1 MGDVRRAVLVTT
13 TLALT
18 TLTAGAGAATA
29 AQPAAVPTVES
40 TTERVLQSVDVS
52 MGPDGSTTGVGS
64 SVVRTDGSVEDAE
77 TSDETYAPQD
87 VVGDLPVR
95 VLTSWR
101 TSEGAGTD
109 LADLQG
115 YTGRVA
121 IDVTVQN
128 LTVEPEVLTY
138 DAAGVSHQRAALVGS
153 PLTVTAS
160 AALGDLK
167 PERVVTDDKG
177 TGVNVTNGILG
188 ESADGATVQWAALL
202 APPVL
207 SASTEMS
214 LVVDAKD
221 FDVPTIDLSVQP
233 GLVSDPSIGALV
245 DSAFNP
251 ASSGELD
258 LQRRT
263 IDLITDVNLVL
274 ARASD
279 TISDVRTS
287 LTSSA
292 ETLGT
297 QTVSDLQSST
307 QTVASN
313 MSALD
318 GALQSLRGELR
329 STLESTG
336 SSAIAEMQSAV
347 DTVDTMLGDTSAQ
360 PTTAKVRGTGC
371 DTTVADP
378 QQAGSVYGSLLQV
391 AGQLDAYA
399 EATERCKVAVKD
411 SILTNIGPENPTD
424 EACGDDRS
432 VTCLLHGAES
442 TLLDITAEL
451 RAKTTA
457 AVDALNLDYY
467 TNTVTAVETLDGT
480 IGRIKNI
487 TGLIDNGRIDLVQTL
502 KGAARADEEYP
513 EVVLADGTELPKLSD
528 ADIPVALAAIDRA
541 LGELDEISTQV
552 DPVLTDL
559 GSMMLQNQDAA
570 DALCALEKD
579 ASYTE
584 EQQTRLGE
592 IRRYLAATCQG
603 QGPGDLPPDGPD
615 DDAEPDYTA
624 AMAER
629 LQTQHDRL
637 LAVDGAVASARQ
649 ELTTARTALEKM
661 QNRIEAALDARFGDE
676 RLSLEDLITGPDGL
690 EAEFTELAKNQK
702 ALDDALGELKKNYD
716 GITTIK
722 DTVTR
727 LIDEAEAKV
736 VKDLKS
742 QSDQV
747 SDAGTVASDEL
758 GDMLETSAQG
768 LRNASGKVVTNG
780 RSSLDNLQRDFAR
793 SQEEAGN
800 RVSSTIEEG
809 LSQIDSG
816 VSSSTRDME
825 AATTLLTADLRTVLL
840 DLGEREVGGGGLL
853 GAMAT
858 NAATAKTADYQLG
871 LAGGKAASYAN
882 VRSRDIDG
890 LMLRQAQTDAAMQ
903 KLVEMPAF
911 QLDLPSGSQHRT
923 VYSFRIG
930 DS

>member
-1 MGDVRRAVLVTT
+1 M
-13 TLALT
+13 
-18 TLTAGAGAATA
+18 
-29 AQPAAVPTVES
+29 
-40 TTERVLQSVDVS
+40 LQSVDVS
-52 MGPDGSTTGVGS
+52 MGPDGATTGVGS

-115 YTGRVA
+115 YTGRIA

-128 LTVEPEVLTY
+128 LTVKPEVLTY
-138 DAAGVSHQRAALVGS
+138 DAAGASHQQAALVGS

-160 AALGDLK
+160 TALGDLK

-188 ESADGATVQWAALL
+188 ENADGTTVQWAALL

-207 SASTEMS
+207 SSSTEMS

-313 MSALD
+313 MSSLD
-318 GALQSLRGELR
+318 GALQSLRGDLS

-336 SSAIAEMQSAV
+336 SSAIAEMDEAV
-347 DTVDTMLGDTSAQ
+347 STVDRLLGDTSAERPSIRVDDQ
-360 PTTAKVRGTGC
+360 GCETVVPDPKQSGT
-371 DTTVADP
+371 
-378 QQAGSVYGSLLQV
+378 VYGNLLQV

-399 EATERCKVAVKD
+399 AATGLCKEALQASIKDTIGTTSPDEASCTTSDGGAVK
-411 SILTNIGPENPTD
+411 
-424 EACGDDRS
+424 S
-432 VTCLLHGAES
+432 VTCSLHRIEQDFLDVAETFGMEMTDALKLLKPELYDEAVTAANDLVDIANGDPDADPPVLGIPDFAEAINDRRIDMYKAIIRARDALS
-442 TLLDITAEL
+442 DDGSVGGKLDTIETGLNDLRSRAEIVRGELVDMQGQSVTAADNVCRLLDQFEL
-451 RAKTTA
+451 TKEQS
-457 AVDALNLDYY
+457 D
-467 TNTVTAVETLDGT
+467 E
-480 IGRIKNI
+480 
-487 TGLIDNGRIDLVQTL
+487 
-502 KGAARADEEYP
+502 AR
-513 EVVLADGTELPKLSD
+513 
-528 ADIPVALAAIDRA
+528 VALGYLVESSDCTNGNLPAPEAGPLA
-541 LGELDEISTQV
+541 
-552 DPVLTDL
+552 
-559 GSMMLQNQDAA
+559 
-570 DALCALEKD
+570 
-579 ASYTE
+579 
-584 EQQTRLGE
+584 TRLGDQAAVLE
-592 IRRYLAATCQG
+592 ESLTSSQDAVTALADARSAAQELAG
-603 QGPGDLPPDGPD
+603 QLDTIAEYSGDEGPD
-615 DDAEPDYTA
+615 LDPEGNPTMRKLFRELNLKLEELNAQAGVLNEKINGIKDLAVKVEEIGDGIDAAVSNAQKAARDGVAKGTTDVLEAGADADAELET
-624 AMAER
+624 MFTRSVEGLR
-629 LQTQHDRL
+629 
-637 LAVDGAVASARQ
+637 ASADSVVTDGRRSINEQ
-649 ELTTARTALEKM
+649 E
-661 QNRIEAALDARFGDE
+661 QGFFAAQE
-676 RLSLEDLITGPDGL
+676 RAANQISDTVGDGL
-690 EAEFTELAKNQK
+690 A
-702 ALDDALGELKKNYD
+702 
-716 GITTIK
+716 
-722 DTVTR
+722 
-727 LIDEAEAKV
+727 
-736 VKDLKS
+736 
-742 QSDQV
+742 
-747 SDAGTVASDEL
+747 
-758 GDMLETSAQG
+758 
-768 LRNASGKVVTNG
+768 
-780 RSSLDNLQRDFAR
+780 
-793 SQEEAGN
+793 
-800 RVSSTIEEG
+800 
-809 LSQIDSG
+809 QIDSG

-825 AATTLLTADLRTVLL
+825 AATTLLTADLRKVLL
-840 DLGEREVGGGGLL
+840 DLGDRKVGGGGLL

-858 NAATAKTADYQLG
+858 NAATARTADFQLA
-871 LAGGKAASYAN
+871 LAGDKAASYAN

-903 KLVEMPAF
+903 KLIDMPAF